1 MGRIGSVLLTTVL
14 LWGVTSASAEPVTL
28 VTLGDSLTVG
38 DGDEAGGGYP
48 ARLLKKISKE
58 APGSTLEN
66 LAQSGWTSDDLI
78 NTQLEPAVAALRAA
92 PGRAPKLALVWIGS
106 NDLFGLYNYV
116 CPVDYGN
123 NYARC
128 EPEALQLFKNNIATI
143 LKSLKATGARLYIA
157 LLDDQ
162 SKRPVMRN
170 SQLRRDSYDR
180 ITADDVSRMSVQ
192 TGKYN
197 AVLRESAASYGATTV
212 DFLGT
217 KIFET
222 SATLSEDGNHPNGAG
237 YETIAEIWRQAISV
251 AVAR

>member
-1 MGRIGSVLLTTVL
+1 VVRIGSVLLATVL
-14 LWGVTSASAEPVTL
+14 LLGFTSASAGSVTL

-48 ARLLKKISKE
+48 SRLLKKLSKE

-78 NTQLEPAVAALRAA
+78 NTQLEPAVAALQAA
-92 PGRAPKLALVWIGS
+92 PGNAPKLALVWIGS

-116 CPVDYGN
+116 CPEDYRN
-123 NYARC
+123 DYARC
-128 EPEALQLFKNNIATI
+128 EPEALQQFRNNIKTI
-143 LKSLKATGARLYIA
+143 LASLKGTGARLYIA

-162 SKRPVMRN
+162 SKRPVMRKP
-170 SQLRRDSYDR
+170 QLRRDSYDK

-197 AVLRESAASYGATTV
+197 AVIRELAASYGATTV
-212 DFLGT
+212 DFLDT

-222 SATLSEDGNHPNGAG
+222 SATLSEDGNHPNAAG
-237 YETIAEIWRQAISV
+237 YEAIAEIWRQAISA

>member
-1 MGRIGSVLLTTVL
+1 MVRIGFVLLATL
-14 LWGVTSASAEPVTL
+14 LLSSVISASAKPVTL

-48 ARLLKKISKE
+48 SRLLKKLSKE
-58 APGSTLEN
+58 APGSTLKN

-78 NTQLEPAVAALRAA
+78 NTQLEPAVAALQAA
-92 PGRAPKLALVWIGS
+92 PGDAPKLALIWIGS

-116 CPVDYGN
+116 CPEDYGN
-123 NYARC
+123 DYARC
-128 EPEALQLFKNNIATI
+128 EPEALQLFKNNIKTI
-143 LKSLKATGARLYIA
+143 LASLEATGARLYIA

-162 SKRPVMRN
+162 SKRPVMKN
-170 SQLRRDSYDR
+170 SQLRRDSYDK

-197 AVLRESAASYGATTV
+197 AVIRELAARYGATTV
-212 DFLGT
+212 DFLDT

-222 SATLSEDGNHPNGAG
+222 PATLSEDGNHPNGAG
-237 YETIAEIWRQAISV
+237 YEAIAGVWHQAISA

>member
-1 MGRIGSVLLTTVL
+1 MVRIRSVVFAAALLL
-14 LWGVTSASAEPVTL
+14 GVISASAEPVAL
-28 VTLGDSLTVG
+28 VTLGDSLTAG

-48 ARLLKKISKE
+48 SRLLKKLSKE

-66 LAQSGWTSDDLI
+66 FAQSGWTSDDLI
-78 NTQLEPAVAALRAA
+78 NTQLKPAVAALQAA
-92 PGRAPKLALVWIGS
+92 PGDAPKVALVWIGS

-116 CPVDYGN
+116 CPEDYRN
-123 NYARC
+123 DYARC
-128 EPEALQLFKNNIATI
+128 EPEALQLFTDNIKTI
-143 LKSLKATGARLYIA
+143 LASLKATGARLYIA

-170 SQLRRDSYDR
+170 PQLRRDIYEK

-212 DFLGT
+212 DFFDS

-222 SATLSEDGNHPNGAG
+222 PATLSEDGNHPNGAG
-237 YETIAEIWRQAISV
+237 YDAIAGIWYRAISA
-251 AVAR
+251 AVAQ

>member
-1 MGRIGSVLLTTVL
+1 MLLATVFL
-14 LWGVTSASAEPVTL
+14 LGVISASAEPVTL

-38 DGDEAGGGYP
+38 DGDEVGGGYP
-48 ARLLKKISKE
+48 SRLLKKLSE
-58 APGSTLEN
+58 GAPGSTLKN
-66 LAQSGWTSDDLI
+66 LAESGWTSDDLI
-78 NTQLEPAVAALRAA
+78 NTQLEPAVAALSAA
-92 PGRAPKLALVWIGS
+92 PSDAPKLALVWVGS

-116 CPVDYGN
+116 CPEDYGN
-123 NYARC
+123 DYARC
-128 EPEALQLFKNNIATI
+128 EPEALQLFTDNIKTI
-143 LKSLKATGARLYIA
+143 LASLKATGARLFVA

-170 SQLRRDSYDR
+170 PRLRRDSYDR

-197 AVLRESAASYGATTV
+197 AVIRRLAGSYGATTV
-212 DFLGT
+212 DFFDT

-222 SATLSEDGNHPNGAG
+222 PATLSEDGNHPNGAG
-237 YETIAEIWRQAISV
+237 YEAIAGIWYQAIAA

>member
-1 MGRIGSVLLTTVL
+1 MVSVRFALLAVIL
-14 LWGVTSASAEPVTL
+14 LLGVNSIPTEAATL

-38 DGDEAGGGYP
+38 DGDEAGGYP
-48 ARLLKKISKE
+48 ARLLEKIAKT
-58 APGSTLEN
+58 APGSTLNN
-66 LAQSGWTSDDLI
+66 LARSGWTSDDLI

-92 PGRAPKLALVWIGS
+92 PSTAPKLALVWIGS

-116 CPVDYGN
+116 CPEDYGN
-123 NYARC
+123 NLARC
-128 EPEALQLFKNNIATI
+128 EPEALELFARNIKTI
-143 LKSLKATGARLYIA
+143 LSSLKATGAHLYIA

-162 SKRPVMRN
+162 SKRPVMTN

-197 AVLRESAASYGATTV
+197 MVIRETAASYGAITV
-212 DFLGT
+212 DFFNT
-217 KIFET
+217 KIFEN
-222 SATLSEDGNHPNGAG
+222 SATLSEDGNHPNAAG
-237 YETIAEIWRQAISV
+237 YEVIAEIWHRAISS

>member
-1 MGRIGSVLLTTVL
+1 M
-14 LWGVTSASAEPVTL
+14 
-28 VTLGDSLTVG
+28 
-38 DGDEAGGGYP
+38 
-48 ARLLKKISKE
+48 KKISKE

-92 PGRAPKLALVWIGS
+92 PGKAPKLALVWIGS

-116 CPVDYGN
+116 CPEDYGN
-123 NYARC
+123 DYARC
-128 EPEALQLFKNNIATI
+128 EPEALQLFKNNIKTI
-143 LKSLKATGARLYIA
+143 LASLKATGARLYIA

-192 TGKYN
+192 TGRYN
-197 AVLRESAASYGATTV
+197 AVIRELAASYGAATV
-212 DFLGT
+212 DFFDT

-237 YETIAEIWRQAISV
+237 YDAIAGIWGQAIST

>member
-1 MGRIGSVLLTTVL
+1 LLS
-14 LWGVTSASAEPVTL
+14 GVISASAKPITL

-48 ARLLKKISKE
+48 SRLLKKLSKE

-78 NTQLEPAVAALRAA
+78 NTQLEPAVAALQAA
-92 PGRAPKLALVWIGS
+92 PGDAPKLALVWIGS

-116 CPVDYGN
+116 CPEDYRN
-123 NYARC
+123 DYARC
-128 EPEALQLFKNNIATI
+128 EPEALQLFKNNIKTI
-143 LKSLKATGARLYIA
+143 LASLKATGARLYIA

-162 SKRPVMRN
+162 SKRPVMKN
-170 SQLRRDSYDR
+170 PQLRTDSYDK

-197 AVLRESAASYGATTV
+197 AVIRELAASYGATTV
-212 DFLGT
+212 DFLDT

-222 SATLSEDGNHPNGAG
+222 PATLSEDGNHPNGAG
-237 YETIAEIWRQAISV
+237 YEAIAGTWHQAISA

>member
-1 MGRIGSVLLTTVL
+1 MARIGSVLLAAFL

-48 ARLLKKISKE
+48 ARLLKKLSKE

-92 PGRAPKLALVWIGS
+92 PGKAPKLALVWIGS

-116 CPVDYGN
+116 CPEDYRN
-123 NYARC
+123 DYARC
-128 EPEALQLFKNNIATI
+128 EPEALQLFRNNIKTI
-143 LKSLKATGARLYIA
+143 LASLKATGARLYIA

-162 SKRPVMRN
+162 SKRPVMSN
-170 SQLRRDSYDR
+170 PQLRRDSYDR

-197 AVLRESAASYGATTV
+197 AVIRELAASYGATTV
-212 DFLGT
+212 DFFDT

-237 YETIAEIWRQAISV
+237 YDAIAGIWRQAISA

>member
-1 MGRIGSVLLTTVL
+1 MARIGSVLLATAL
-14 LWGVTSASAEPVTL
+14 LWGITSASAEPVTL

-38 DGDEAGGGYP
+38 DGDEAAGGYP
-48 ARLLKKISKE
+48 SRLLKKLSEE

-78 NTQLEPAVAALRAA
+78 NTQLEPAVAALKAA
-92 PGRAPKLALVWIGS
+92 PGNAPKLALVWIGS

-116 CPVDYGN
+116 CPEDYRN
-123 NYARC
+123 DYARC
-128 EPEALQLFKNNIATI
+128 EPEALQLFTNNIKTI
-143 LKSLKATGARLYIA
+143 LASLKATGARLYIA

-170 SQLRRDSYDR
+170 PQLRRDSYDK

-197 AVLRESAASYGATTV
+197 AVIRELAASYGATTV
-212 DFLGT
+212 DFFDT

-237 YETIAEIWRQAISV
+237 YEAISEIWHQAV
-251 AVAR
+251 GAAVAR

>member
-1 MGRIGSVLLTTVL
+1 MARIGSALLATVL
-14 LWGVTSASAEPVTL
+14 LLGLSPASAEPVTL
-28 VTLGDSLTVG
+28 VALGDSLTVG

-48 ARLLKKISKE
+48 SRLLAKLSKG

-92 PGRAPKLALVWIGS
+92 PGGAPRLALVWIGS

-116 CPVDYGN
+116 CPMDYGN
-123 NYARC
+123 DYGRC
-128 EPEALQLFKNNIATI
+128 EPEALQLFRNNIRTI
-143 LKSLKATGARLYIA
+143 LESLKATGARLYIA

-170 SQLRRDSYDR
+170 AQLRRDSYDK

-197 AVLRESAASYGATTV
+197 AVIRELAARYGATTV
-212 DFLGT
+212 DFFDT
-217 KIFET
+217 EIFES
-222 SATLSEDGNHPNGAG
+222 SATLSDDGNHPNGAG
-237 YETIAEIWRQAISV
+237 YDAIAAIWYQAIGAAIS
-251 AVAR
+251 R